1 MKYDKLVCTRAQM
14 ALYGSVS
21 HVVVVVVVVVLG
33 LNLYWHFKD

>member
-14 ALYGSVS
+14 ALDGSVS
-21 HVVVVVVVVVLG
+21 HVVVVVVLG